1 MIVTLAK
8 KKQNTEIN
16 TYQFSRGN
24 SLGFQGIEETN
35 EKKTFDGENNSEVCM
50 QVHTIKIRRQQQ
62 MGKHDK
68 E

>member
-16 TYQFSRGN
+16 IYQFSRGN
-24 SLGFQGIEETN
+24 SLGFQGMEETK

-50 QVHTIKIRRQQQ
+50 
-62 MGKHDK
+62 
-68 E
+68 